1 MTASVNSLFFDAVK
15 TAAGSVKVALPNVFF
30 DPINLESYYQVFVAP
45 GRAMAADMSTTNK
58 QGGFC
63 QVSCWV
69 KEKVGEIKAITM
81 AGTIIAAFPRNTKL
95 KGTDFVVDLVQP
107 AYYSQGL
114 TNNNGW
120 YMVPVTIPYIVHN
133 F

>member
-1 MTASVNSLFFDAVK
+1 MSSVNSLFLDAVNK
-15 TAAGSVKVALPNVFF
+15 AAGAVPVALPNIPFT
-30 DPINLESYYQVFVAP
+30 PTTETYYQVFIVPATKKAV
-45 GRAMAADMSTTNK
+45 GINSINV

-63 QVSCWV
+63 QVSCWI

-81 AGTIIAAFPRNTKL
+81 AENIIAAFPRGTKL
-95 KGTDFVVDLVQP
+95 TDNSLKVEVIQP

-120 YMVPVTIPYIVHN
+120 YMVPVTIPYIVLT
-133 F
+133 